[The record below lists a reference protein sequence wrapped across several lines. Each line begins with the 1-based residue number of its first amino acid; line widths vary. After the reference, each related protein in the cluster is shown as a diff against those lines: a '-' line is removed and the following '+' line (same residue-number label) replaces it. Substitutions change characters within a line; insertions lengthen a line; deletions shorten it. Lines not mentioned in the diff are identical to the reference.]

1 MDDVHEALSAVR
13 RDQRRIEDDIA
24 QLSRKKASTDDFE
37 LLSKK
42 QGDTETE
49 HRAKMQSVQSEL
61 QALNE
66 NFRKLFVAIEAISED
81 LTRHKRKTANELEE
95 IASPAKGKLGRAK
108 DDSDEKAKPDRPFLP
123 MQLQITLY
131 VLAGVGLM
139 ALVQNAPAAM
149 RTLPH
154 ITAFGGG

>member
-13 RDQRRIEDDIA
+13 RDQRRIEDDVA
-24 QLSRKKASTDDFE
+24 LLNRKKASTDDFE

-42 QGDTETE
+42 QNDTETE
-49 HRAKMQSVQSEL
+49 HRTKMQSVQSEL
-61 QALNE
+61 QTLNE
-66 NFRKLFVAIEAISED
+66 NIRKLVTAVEALSED

-95 IASPAKGKLGRAK
+95 IASPAKGKGGKSK
-108 DDSDEKAKPDRPFLP
+108 DDSDDKPKSDRPFLP